1 MSEKPILFS
10 GLMVR
15 AILDGRKTQTRRVVK
30 IQPPEDVGEIVTGR
44 YHPVIIDR
52 DGVEQP
58 GRETF
63 GAYDYDGQWGC
74 RCPWESGDLLYVR
87 ETWGTKRMVS
97 LTQRRAPW
105 DEVVY
110 RAGRQVRA
118 SKDAPPGN
126 FDTQTWPLSWSED
139 KPDDRWRPSIHMP
152 KWAARIWLRVTDVRV
167 ERLQEITE
175 MDAKAEGFEDT
186 EVVGHSTAGRPFGDG
201 FTMGPL
207 TEWTSASGNFAR
219 LWEALNAKR
228 GYGWDANPW
237 VWVVSF
243 ERSSK

>member
-63 GAYDYDGQWGC
+63 GAYDYDGRWGC
-74 RCPWESGDLLYVR
+74 RCPWEPGDLLYVR
-87 ETWGTKRMVS
+87 ETWSPVPWSDGNGNDTTKV
-97 LTQRRAPW
+97 L
-105 DEVVY
+105 Y
-110 RAGRQVRA
+110 RATDPHG
-118 SKDAPPGN
+118 GN
-126 FDTQTWPLSWSED
+126 WRPKEG
-139 KPDDRWRPSIHMP
+139 DRWRPSIHMP
-152 KWAARIWLRVTDVRV
+152 KWAARTWLRVTDVRV

-175 MDAKAEGFEDT
+175 ADAKREGFADT
-186 EVVGHSTAGRPFGDG
+186 ETVDRSLEGKRLTADLTFGAM
-201 FTMGPL
+201 TV
-207 TEWTSASGNFAR
+207 WASASGNFET
-219 LWEALNAKR
+219 LWDALNAKR
-228 GYGWDANPW
+228 GYGWDVNPW
-237 VWVVSF
+237 VWVVTF
-243 ERSSK
+243 ERTEAPQ